1 MALALVGCES
11 LPWAQADNE
20 ADLARIN
27 LLNQQLVREAQESPP
42 PDPCAAIRHPGDRAP
57 TAAYMGYYVAVA
69 GCTSARATGRQPAAP
84 ASVQIAEE
92 FADAEKAKAKNSLA
106 RSRIWVDGILG
117 VLSVAKDL
125 HIAEEA
131 RESAERIAD
140 REAETPPD
148 GSVWVQGGGQYVVH
162 TDSHNDS
169 SDRRSNFDNDQ
180 SDRRS
185 DYANDKADRRVTDSH
200 NDNSDRS
207 VLEDYDTT
215 TDSSDHSDHSVTEDN
230 DVTTTDQSDHSV
242 TEDNDSTST
251 TTSDSHNQDNDVTT
265 TTDNRIHE
273 DNDVTLTTGDGGF
286 VEHYGGNAQ
295 VEKGSPP
302 IVPPGNEEEVDE

>member
-20 ADLARIN
+20 ADLAKID
-27 LLNQQLVREAQESPP
+27 LLNQQLARESELER
-42 PDPCAAIRHPGDRAP
+42 PDPCQAIHYPGDDASSLAH
-57 TAAYMGYYVAVA
+57 AAYYVAVTA
-69 GCTSARATGRQPAAP
+69 CTSGSGGPAQPAVP

-92 FADAEKAKAKNSLA
+92 FADAEKAKAKTGLA
-106 RSRIWVDGILG
+106 RARIWMDGILG
-117 VLSVAKDL
+117 VLGVAKDL

-200 NDNSDRS
+200 NDNSDHS
-207 VLEDYDTT
+207 VTEDNDVTT
-215 TDSSDHSDHSVTEDN
+215 TDNSDHSVTEDN
-230 DVTTTDQSDHSV
+230 DVTTTDHSDHSV
-242 TEDNDSTST
+242 REDNDSTST

-302 IVPPGNEEEVDE
+302 IVPPGDEETEN